1 MPMNTRLIESLKE
14 RVKTQNFSAEI
25 VAIYIYGSILK
36 GRLRKES
43 DIDVG
48 MLPAYKVSMNDRLN
62 LIARVEALLQSILK
76 GYGYNNEISV
86 LDMRGKY
93 TSIPLLFHIITEGA
107 LIYDSNK
114 EERINFE
121 NAVKGEYF
129 DLKPYI
135 DSLVKEKYEK
145 LLKKTGTDR

>member
-1 MPMNTRLIESLKE
+1 MQMNTRLIELLRE
-14 RVKTQNFSAEI
+14 RVKTQNFSDGI
-25 VAIYIYGSILK
+25 VALYIYGSILK
-36 GRLRKES
+36 GTLRKES

-48 MLPAYKVSMNDRLN
+48 MLPSYKVSMNDRLN
-62 LIARVEALLQSILK
+62 LIARVEALVQSILK
-76 GYGYNNEISV
+76 DSGYNNEISV

-107 LIYDSNK
+107 LIYDTNK
-114 EERINFE
+114 EERVNFE

-135 DSLVKEKYEK
+135 ISLTEEKYEK
-145 LLKKTGTDR
+145 LLEKTGTDR